1 MVVFG
6 VSHGML
12 GESCTMMSESDQTK
26 TSKRIREVP
35 AGHQGSGCVGCP
47 RAPRALALEARRR
60 HDNIIYSYNDSS
72 VTENDSSVTQNTQ
85 VTQTDLQAL
94 THFWAPSRYTYLTQ
108 CRCKSVLH
116 GAAKQLTQV
125 TQSNSG
131 YTLHV

>member
-1 MVVFG
+1 MSHGGFG

-47 RAPRALALEARRR
+47 RAPRALALGARRR
-60 HDNIIYSYNDSS
+60 HDKSS
-72 VTENDSSVTQNTQ
+72 WSQKNDSSVTQNTQ

-94 THFWAPSRYTYLTQ
+94 THVWAPSRYTYLTQ

-131 YTLHV
+131 YTLNYTCNV

>member
-47 RAPRALALEARRR
+47 RAPRALALGAR
-60 HDNIIYSYNDSS
+60 HDNIITYNDSS
-72 VTENDSSVTQNTQ
+72 VRKMIHRLHKIRKLRKQTCRLLRTFGPQAVTHILHSVGVSLCYTVRPNSLRKLRSRIQ
-85 VTQTDLQAL
+85 VT
-94 THFWAPSRYTYLTQ
+94 HYT
-108 CRCKSVLH
+108 CNV
-116 GAAKQLTQV
+116 
-125 TQSNSG
+125 
-131 YTLHV
+131 